1 MTTHAGPEQRR
12 GWVLGV
18 LQRYE
23 GPLVR
28 YARRLV
34 GDEHAARDIVQH
46 AFLRLCDQSP
56 EELEGRVGPWLFAV
70 CRNKAVDTLRS
81 RQRAG
86 PTGDVELPPCPSK
99 EPDPAA
105 VAERRDLVEQINRL
119 IAELPP
125 GQREAITLWAEGL
138 GYHEIAEV
146 LQTTE
151 GNVRVLMHRA
161 LKRLRQHPFAQQ
173 FDAEREAGGV
183 RRAEPAASEVQ
194 R

>member
-12 GWVLGV
+12 GWVLGI

-23 GPLVR
+23 APLVR

-34 GDEHAARDIVQH
+34 GDEHTARDVVQH

-56 EELEGRVGPWLFAV
+56 KELEGHVAPWLFAV

-105 VAERRDLVEQINRL
+105 TAERRDLLEQINRL

-138 GYHEIAEV
+138 AYREIAEV

-173 FDAEREAGGV
+173 FGDEGRSGGV
-183 RRAEPAASEVQ
+183 RRTEAAASEVEI
-194 R
+194 